1 MPTWFLT
8 PCGVSSHQQIALGNI
23 ISDPLDPEEG
33 INATPIAIPSENIK
47 LELQINFSHSDQG
60 QKAQEVSLWVKF
72 LECIGVNVSGSR
84 NSSKERTLKCDKLET
99 RSFQPDDNYIAKS
112 IAAKQVQ
119 QHIARQWIAKP
130 LYIITSVKIA
140 YGATVTE
147 SMSKGRKGN
156 ASANADVT
164 ALTGVPVSVGSSIDG
179 SKDEKMVN
187 SYVQQTPLVWAYR
200 LRQIRYK
207 KTALSSHQPY
217 KDGATYGVGSGREA
231 EEASSEGRKEEIV
244 FEELDEDNVTADEIG
259 IESIVVDVRSNDED
273 EDDGDESDCEV
284 IMPRQKSPNK

>member
-8 PCGVSSHQQIALGNI
+8 PCGVSSDKQIALGNI
-23 ISDPLDPEEG
+23 ITDPLDAEEC
-33 INATPIAIPSENIK
+33 INGYPIAIPSENID
-47 LELQINFSHSDQG
+47 LQLQMNFDHVGRGKTAQG
-60 QKAQEVSLWVKF
+60 VGLWIKF
-72 LECIGVNVSGSR
+72 LECVGVDVSGSR
-84 NSSKERTLKCDKLET
+84 NSNKERTLKCDKLET
-99 RSFQPDDNYIAKS
+99 RSFKPDDDYVAKS
-112 IAAKQVQ
+112 IAAEQVQ
-119 QHIARQWIAKP
+119 QHIARQWRAKP
-130 LYIITSVKIA
+130 LYMITSVKIA

-156 ASANADVT
+156 ASASADVT
-164 ALTGVPVSVGSSIDG
+164 ALAGVPVGVGSSIDG
-179 SKDEKMVN
+179 SKEEETVN

-217 KDGATYGVGSGREA
+217 RDGATYGVGSGRGA
-231 EEASSEGRKEEIV
+231 EEASGDEKKEEIV
-244 FEELDEDNVTADEIG
+244 FEELDEDNVTADEMG

-284 IMPRQKSPNK
+284 ILPREKSLNK